1 MSQSLLFFR
10 AFQQPVGGGWQ
21 VCYCQRLWSQSLL
34 FFRAFQLCKI
44 HYDKVEECVAIP
56 SFIQGISTAYISLYQ
71 HGIVYLVAIP
81 SFFQGI
87 STACSQ
93 TELERPLLVAIPSFF
108 QGISTGN
115 KDLGESRK
123 EQEVAIPS
131 FFQGISTNNRS
142 L

>member
-56 SFIQGISTAYISLYQ
+56 SFIQGISTLIGRLTKDPEVNMSQSLLLFRAFQQPIYHYINM
-71 HGIVYLVAIP
+71 
-81 SFFQGI
+81 
-87 STACSQ
+87 
-93 TELERPLLVAIPSFF
+93 E
-108 QGISTGN
+108 
-115 KDLGESRK
+115 
-123 EQEVAIPS
+123 
-131 FFQGISTNNRS
+131 
-142 L
+142 